1 MPVQPPN
8 ELTSALLELLENVD
22 AERDEFLGLGD
33 FDAEVIERL
42 RKAFWPQRISDTL
55 NIEGIQVNP
64 RVTLA
69 VMDGL
74 AVSESDKYV
83 ESEIRNI
90 VDANCAIEDLARDGF
105 TLNSEIIK
113 HLNYL
118 VEKDLIETAG
128 NFRLRD
134 VAISGAQVLPPKWQ
148 SIESRIQEMCEA
160 YEAASD
166 THPIVRAAWLHR
178 EFAEIHPFEDGN
190 GRTAR
195 LLQDLVMIQARY
207 MPVGIPAFRRREYY
221 DALQQADFGDF
232 EPLISM
238 IANSELTALTKARRV
253 ARGQNSRQLAITRVL
268 KGRQQAASRKRE
280 REYEIWRRLSDSLVE
295 EANEWADEVA
305 REAGGT
311 RLMRVKQWDP
321 LAYESWFEISEKG
334 WARNSW
340 VMTTFFSE
348 PGTKG
353 FNLLFVAKR
362 LDKIVPISSRPSLG
376 QHLGLQVVVSDA
388 DDPYDFQASRDP
400 YVRLRAIGIR
410 EAGYDAYYE
419 LASGEIAKDRR
430 TATEIIEDVFNQ
442 ASIKAGWM
450 A

>member
-1 MPVQPPN
+1 MQPPK
-8 ELTSALLELLENVD
+8 EMTSALLELLENVD
-22 AERDEFLGLGD
+22 AERDEFLGLGE
-33 FDAEVIERL
+33 FDAEVVARL

-74 AVSESDKYV
+74 AISESDNYV
-83 ESEIRNI
+83 KSEIRNI
-90 VDANCAIEDLARDGF
+90 IDANSAIEDLARDEF
-105 TLNSEIIK
+105 ILDAEVIK
-113 HLNYL
+113 RLNYL
-118 VEKDLIETAG
+118 VKKDLMETAG
-128 NFRLRD
+128 SFRLRD
-134 VAISGAQVLPPKWQ
+134 VGISGAQVRPPNWQ

-160 YEAASD
+160 YKAASEI
-166 THPIVRAAWLHR
+166 HPIVRAAWLHR
-178 EFAEIHPFEDGN
+178 EFAEIHPFDDGN

-195 LLQDLVMIQARY
+195 LLQDLVMIRARY

-221 DALQQADFGDF
+221 DALQQADFGDL

-253 ARGQNSRQLAITRVL
+253 VRGQNSRQVAIARVL
-268 KGRQQAASRKRE
+268 KGRQQATSRKRE

-321 LAYESWFEISEKG
+321 LGYESWLEISEKG

-348 PGTKG
+348 PGTRG

-362 LDKIVPISSRPSLG
+362 VDKIVPISSRPLLG
-376 QHLGLQVVVSDA
+376 QHLGLQIVVSET
-388 DDPYDFQASRDP
+388 DDRYDFQASRDP
-400 YVRLRAIGIR
+400 YIRLRAIGIR
-410 EAGYDAYYE
+410 EAGYDAYHE
-419 LASGEIAKDRR
+419 LTNGEIAKDRR
-430 TATEIIEDVFNQ
+430 TATEIIEGVFNE

-450 A
+450 T